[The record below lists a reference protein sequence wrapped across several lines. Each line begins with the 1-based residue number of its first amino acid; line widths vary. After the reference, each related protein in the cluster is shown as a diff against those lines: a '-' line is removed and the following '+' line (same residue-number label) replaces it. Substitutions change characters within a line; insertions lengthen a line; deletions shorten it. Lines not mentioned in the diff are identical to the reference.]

1 MNVTRISLD
10 TAKNIFQL
18 HGVDRHDQA
27 VLRKPLR
34 RGQVL
39 VFFAQLPPC
48 LVGFEACAGSHYWAR
63 ELIKLGHEVR
73 LISPQWVKPYVKGNK
88 NDANDA
94 EAIGEAVG
102 RPHLRFVPV
111 KTTEQQDI
119 FLVHRRRQGLIK
131 ERTALMSSAGREGLE
146 SPLLGSGV
154 AGVTALGMA
163 VIGRGAWVVR
173 IGFW

>member
-48 LVGFEACAGSHYWAR
+48 LVGLEACAGPHYWAR

-73 LISPQWVKPYVKGNK
+73 LISPQWVKPYCEG
-88 NDANDA
+88 
-94 EAIGEAVG
+94 
-102 RPHLRFVPV
+102 
-111 KTTEQQDI
+111 QQE
-119 FLVHRRRQGLIK
+119 RRQRCGGY
-131 ERTALMSSAGREGLE
+131 R
-146 SPLLGSGV
+146 
-154 AGVTALGMA
+154 
-163 VIGRGAWVVR
+163 
-173 IGFW
+173 